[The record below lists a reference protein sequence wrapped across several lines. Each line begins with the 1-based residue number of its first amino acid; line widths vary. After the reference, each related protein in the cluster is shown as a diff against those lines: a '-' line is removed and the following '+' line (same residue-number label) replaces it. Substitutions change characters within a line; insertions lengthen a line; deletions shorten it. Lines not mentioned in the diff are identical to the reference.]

1 MIRSVRSAQT
11 SDYPLHAVPMDQ
23 ISMELFNIADTANCN
38 WGVLITM
45 YPDAIGWGACIWIL
59 SLLTERFA
67 GVLTLSL
74 RRNFESGIHTCSILR
89 AFASLITIWNFP
101 LQAVFRLFYR
111 IIFGLLRWIHLP
123 PGNPPTTVSVIV
135 YADPAAGLTV
145 THPTTPRVIIRS
157 SSGNYHMFGSGM
169 NAFNTPSNL
178 GPQAHRPRNGTY
190 FQSIPLLSSEQ
201 PIQITV
207 GRQQDI
213 LLGHCNSKLPEQFLY
228 RHQWIDRTGVATD
241 EHYVSRF
248 RRLSSTPLAS
258 FPPVGRRGFCT
269 YP

>member
-1 MIRSVRSAQT
+1 MHPADIARSAIDMIRSVRSAQT

-135 YADPAAGLTV
+135 YADTAAELAV
-145 THPTTPRVIIRS
+145 THTDDATCDFSPLVRKLSYVRVGHERLQYAVERRTTGTPTMQWYILPIDTIVIV
-157 SSGNYHMFGSGM
+157 GSADPKGRGPPTGHF
-169 NAFNTPSNL
+169 AGSLQFEVVRTVLISPSVDW
-178 GPQAHRPRNGTY
+178 PHRAG
-190 FQSIPLLSSEQ
+190 
-201 PIQITV
+201 
-207 GRQQDI
+207 
-213 LLGHCNSKLPEQFLY
+213 Y
-228 RHQWIDRTGVATD
+228 R
-241 EHYVSRF
+241 
-248 RRLSSTPLAS
+248 
-258 FPPVGRRGFCT
+258 
-269 YP
+269 